1 MAGEPAAA
9 GAAPAPGEPGAGDGA
24 GSAPGPGV
32 GELDAT
38 TLTDKWGEIANG
50 FESSQEEF
58 LRTDVLQEMQT
69 ELPQHFEAINKH
81 PRELV
86 GQKVQSVTDLSKT
99 EVLRDAADAESW
111 QGAMKRLLAQEV
123 ASRVGARQ
131 EDMRDQFQT
140 VHASIDLFRNNA
152 DLIPGTKQFDGELA
166 TRFVAFAKD
175 YEVRSGG
182 GKLLGWNVP
191 VQPLVNQLRTQMAAE
206 RAAKAPAAPA
216 APTAQQQRAAEQ
228 PRTQV
233 GTFAAPAA
241 PAPGPQ
247 AGIVSKAGTGA
258 GTEDNAA
265 AGVLAAFARQNG
277 FQI

>member
-1 MAGEPAAA
+1 MAGEQPAA
-9 GAAPAPGEPGAGDGA
+9 GAAVQPAGDGDGA
-24 GSAPGPGV
+24 GPAAGAGV

-38 TLTDKWGEIANG
+38 TLSEDWGKIANG
-50 FESSQEEF
+50 FETSQEEF
-58 LRTDVLQEMQT
+58 LRGDVIQELQT

-123 ASRVGARQ
+123 ASRVGDRQ
-131 EDMRDQFQT
+131 EGMRDQFQT
-140 VHASIDLFRNNA
+140 VHASIDLFRNNV
-152 DLIPGTKQFDGELA
+152 DLVPGTKQFDSELA
-166 TRFVAFAKD
+166 NRFVAFAKD

-191 VQPLVNQLRTQMAAE
+191 VQPLINQLRTQMAAE
-206 RAAKAPAAPA
+206 RAAKPAAPA
-216 APTAQQQRAAEQ
+216 APSAQQQRAAEQ
-228 PRTQV
+228 QRNQV
-233 GTFAAPAA
+233 GQFAAPAA

-258 GTEDNAA
+258 GTEDDAA

-277 FQI
+277 FTI